1 MPEASEVDEGRS
13 DDELVDA
20 ACRGETPAF
29 ECLVLRHRAA
39 VGRVVA
45 RFFGDPADIDDVSQE
60 AFVRAYNG
68 LSRKNP
74 DSPFRFWLLRVA
86 ANCALDLLR
95 QRTRRAT
102 RPVGK
107 LDADEADWIERHMA
121 ADSVEKHRQLE
132 RAREARAILEKVS
145 TQIAPKDRL
154 VLYLMVVEEMSVDE
168 VARMMGWSKSLVKV
182 RAFRARRSLRKSIL
196 KLMPEGWSGG
206 RHG

>member
-20 ACRGETPAF
+20 ACRGETTAF

-60 AFVRAYNG
+60 AFVRAYSRLG
-68 LSRKNP
+68 RKNP

-121 ADSVEKHRQLE
+121 SDSVERHRELE
-132 RAREARAILEKVS
+132 RAREAREILEKVS